1 MPKKQ
6 IKWLYLDVGLV
17 FIMIGVFLM
26 CTDYYFR
33 WPPEWS
39 IILNDDVVGFTF
51 LVLGFA
57 YIYWALSKRINIRF
71 EHLILTLG
79 AGLMGGLAAFQ
90 FAHELFIGLHYSWI
104 SNAGILGVLIY
115 MGLKSQSKKDG
126 GGDK

>member
-1 MPKKQ
+1 MKKQ

-17 FIMIGVFLM
+17 FVMIGVFLM

-39 IILNDDVVGFTF
+39 LILNDNVVGFTF
-51 LVLGFA
+51 IVCG
-57 YIYWALSKRINIRF
+57 LSYVYCCLSEHSNIRF
-71 EHLILTLG
+71 EHLILTFG
-79 AGLMGGLAAFQ
+79 AGLMGGLTAFQ
-90 FAHELFIGLHYSWI
+90 LAHEIFIGLHYSWI

-115 MGLKSQSKKDG
+115 MGLKSQSKKTG